1 MKRIW
6 LITALLFALHAKAQ
20 MNPIPEDVSIGV
32 YGRGETNFYRYYD
45 NQELGSY
52 FSDRIN
58 NAYSAG
64 LSLHSSLTYLF
75 NTNISVGFGEVN
87 YRPDIRSGNS
97 TLYQASLRLWTVN
110 AVGEL
115 KFNDRPRF
123 NPGFWFGFQ
132 GIFKESG
139 TEVFSGAVVQER
151 QWPQTRYMPQ
161 FGLSFHY
168 KPRKF
173 RIHFKAEAGMRL
185 NSTNR
190 TGYDYGL
197 SQVFG
202 GLHML
207 YRVKSW

>member
-1 MKRIW
+1 MKRFW
-6 LITALLFALHAKAQ
+6 FFAAVLTLMQAKAE
-20 MNPIPEDVSIGV
+20 MNPIPEDISFGL
-32 YGRGETNFYRYYD
+32 YGRAETNFYRYYA
-45 NQELGSY
+45 NEELGSF

-64 LSLHSSLTYLF
+64 LSMHSSLSYLF

-87 YRPDIRSGNS
+87 FRPDIRSGNS
-97 TLYQASLRLWTVN
+97 TLHQASLRMWTVN
-110 AVGEL
+110 AIGEL
-115 KFNDRPRF
+115 KFNNKPRF
-123 NPGFWFGFQ
+123 NPGVWFGFQ
-132 GIFKESG
+132 GIFKESS
-139 TEVFSGAVVQER
+139 TEIFSGAVVPER
-151 QWPQTRYMPQ
+151 QWPKTRCMPQ

-168 KPRKF
+168 KPRKIP
-173 RIHFKAEAGMRL
+173 IHFKLEGGMRL